1 MPELPEVEVTRQGIA
16 PHLTGRRIDTVV
28 VRDARLRWP
37 IDARLA
43 TILTG
48 LSIAA
53 VGRRGKYL
61 LLSCERHGKTVG
73 TLIVHLGMSGSL
85 RLVAPGTPAAR
96 HAHFD
101 LVAGDAVLRLTD
113 PRRFGAV
120 LWHPADGGPTDRH
133 PLLAKLGV
141 EPFTD
146 AFTAELMHERT
157 RGRRVSVKE
166 ALLAGGIVVGVG
178 NIYASESL
186 FRSGIRPQTPAGRVS
201 LARYRRL
208 VVEVRRVLAMAI
220 RKGGSTLKD
229 FSRSDGEPG
238 SFQLEYRVYDRA
250 GLPCR
255 ICATPI
261 RRLVQGQRSTFY
273 CPRCQ
278 T

>member
-16 PHLTGRRIDTVV
+16 PHLAGRRIDAVV
-28 VRDARLRWP
+28 VRNHRLRWP
-37 IDARLA
+37 IDAYLPSILAGLRL
-43 TILTG
+43 
-48 LSIAA
+48 AA

-61 LLSCERHGKTVG
+61 LLSCERQGKAAG

-85 RLVAPGTPAAR
+85 RIVAPHTPAAR

-120 LWHPADGGPTDRH
+120 LWHPAGGGPVAGH

-141 EPFTD
+141 EPFSD
-146 AFTAELMHERT
+146 AFTPELMHART
-157 RGRRVSVKE
+157 RGRRVSIKQ
-166 ALLAGGIVVGVG
+166 ALLAGEIVVGVG
-178 NIYASESL
+178 NIYASEAL
-186 FRSGIRPQTPAGRVS
+186 FRSGIRPQTSAGRVS
-201 LARYRRL
+201 LARFGRL

-220 RKGGSTLKD
+220 KKGGSTLKD

-255 ICATPI
+255 VCATPI
-261 RRLVQGQRSTFY
+261 RRLIQGQRSTFF